1 MNLSASLQITP
12 KGVDEVKNRI
22 YKLSIKKRS
31 VLILLECPQSI
42 DYILKKTVF
51 HRDEILEEI
60 SGLVDGGFVSV
71 VAGEVP
77 RPAASSPATV
87 AGSGPVTVTP
97 SSGGAFYLKEDII
110 LSEAKFLLTDF
121 CVDCF
126 GTQSQSFVDEI
137 SESKN
142 VKSLLHCLRSI
153 HATTERQCPQQ
164 LSVLQDVVREINET
178 A

>member
-1 MNLSASLQITP
+1 M
-12 KGVDEVKNRI
+12 
-22 YKLSIKKRS
+22 
-31 VLILLECPQSI
+31 
-42 DYILKKTVF
+42 
-51 HRDEILEEI
+51 
-60 SGLVDGGFVSV
+60 
-71 VAGEVP
+71 
-77 RPAASSPATV
+77 
-87 AGSGPVTVTP
+87 TVTP

-153 HATTERQCPQQ
+153 HAATEKQFPQQ